1 MPLLLYFFLVAMLVG
16 IGIRAISGKGLAITM
31 HRSFH
36 GPLARPLGLLFLLAG
51 LALAAWLA
59 LEPALVDLLWRG
71 RPA

>member
-1 MPLLLYFFLVAMLVG
+1 
-16 IGIRAISGKGLAITM
+16 M

-59 LEPALVDLLWRG
+59 LDPALVDLLWCG